1 MSNEDKFELLATI
14 KMLER
19 QRTIL
24 VFAYLAAIVC
34 MALFWPSDLERDGQ
48 IVSSVILVVG
58 GCIHREVVEA
68 RLDAVRSSL
77 RNVLIARDPSILNDP
92 DY

>member
-14 KMLER
+14 KKLER
-19 QRTIL
+19 QRALL
-24 VFAYLAAIVC
+24 VFAYLAAVVGVVV
-34 MALFWPSDLERDGQ
+34 LWPSGLERSGR
-48 IVSSVILVVG
+48 IVSSVVLVVG

-77 RNVLIARDPSILNDP
+77 RNVLIARDRSVLDDP